1 MKKILTIIYILLVI
15 ALSTI
20 PKNTY
25 ALNISIDKNSYIQIL
40 DTDVVS
46 DCSSEN
52 TGILGSVNDE
62 DSVAWLLQ
70 QILNYIKILGP
81 SIAIVLGSV
90 DFAKAIIA
98 SDEENMKKTQK
109 KFINRLVAAALLFFV
124 PLLVQIMLSL
134 FGFTTDVTCG
144 LK

>member
-1 MKKILTIIYILLVI
+1 MV
-15 ALSTI
+15 LSTSS
-20 PKNTY
+20 KTTY
-25 ALNISIDKNSYIQIL
+25 ALTTNIDKNYYIQVL
-40 DTDVVS
+40 DTVS
-46 DCSSEN
+46 DCSDQN

-62 DSVAWLLQ
+62 NSVAWLLQ
-70 QILNYIKILGP
+70 QILNYIKIIGP
-81 SIAIVLGSV
+81 SIAIVLGSI
-90 DFAKAIIA
+90 DFIKAIIA

>member
-1 MKKILTIIYILLVI
+1 MKKILIIIYILLVMV
-15 ALSTI
+15 LSTSS
-20 PKNTY
+20 KTTY
-25 ALNISIDKNSYIQIL
+25 ALTTNIDKNYYIQVL
-40 DTDVVS
+40 DTVS
-46 DCSSEN
+46 DCSDQN

-62 DSVAWLLQ
+62 NSVAWLLQ
-70 QILNYIKILGP
+70 QILNYIKIIGP
-81 SIAIVLGSV
+81 SIAIVLGSI
-90 DFAKAIIA
+90 DFIKAIIA